1 MINAFLFAALCGF
14 LGAGFTEVLFCR
26 VYPMRLKTFTFDWG
40 LCTLLYFLIQLPSIK

>member
-14 LGAGFTEVLFCR
+14 LGAGFAEVLFCR

-40 LCTLLYFLIQLPSIK
+40 VVHAAVLPYPVAIH